1 MAAPIEVICVDMAG
15 TTMSDDGVVA
25 GAFRRTI
32 ATMGLDRVS
41 AARAESYV
49 RATMGQS
56 KIEVFRALFGP
67 TAERANAL
75 FEGAIADV
83 AREIGVSAVEGVEAT
98 VRAWR
103 ASGRRVA
110 LTTGFSPE
118 TREALVALLGWDDL
132 FDLRVSP
139 ADAGRG
145 RPSPDMVWWSAT
157 RLEAPSCEAVMVVGD
172 TAADIESGRRAGAGW
187 CVGVRTGTDDEAT
200 LLAAGADAVVD
211 ALADALPGASGSE

>member
-1 MAAPIEVICVDMAG
+1 MAAIEVICVDMAG
-15 TTMSDDGVVA
+15 TTMSDDGVVV

-32 ATMGLDRVS
+32 ATLGLDRAS

-56 KIEVFRALFGP
+56 KIEVFRAIFGP
-67 TAERANAL
+67 SAERANSV

-83 AREIGVSAVEGVEAT
+83 AREVGVEALAGVETT
-98 VRAWR
+98 VRRWR

-118 TREALVALLGWDDL
+118 TREALVALLGWGDL

-145 RPSPDMVWWSAT
+145 RPSPDMVWFSAAK
-157 RLEAPSCEAVMVVGD
+157 LEAPSCEAIMVVGD
-172 TAADIESGRRAGAGW
+172 TAADIESGRRAGAGR
-187 CVGVRTGTDDEAT
+187 CVGVRTGSDDAPT
-200 LLAAGADAVVD
+200 LLAAGAHAVVD
-211 ALADALPGASGSE
+211 SLGDLVDLD